1 MSEQTL
7 QQFLSRL
14 NEDADFRE
22 SAAADPEGAF
32 AALGLSVAEK
42 AALTASDEDALRRLT
57 GTDVSGYFFASMFCS
72 LACPDTP
79 GSGLGCG
86 TGTVEGRK
94 TSGTNNGEG
103 TRTQH

>member
-1 MSEQTL
+1 MSDQTL
-7 QQFLSRL
+7 QRFLDRL
-14 NEDADFRE
+14 NADADFRE
-22 SAAADPEGAF
+22 SAASDPEGAF
-32 AALGLSVAEK
+32 ADLGLSATEQ
-42 AALTASDEDALRRLT
+42 AALTASDEDAMRRLT

-94 TSGTNNGEG
+94 TSGTNNGTG
-103 TRTQH
+103 TQTQH